1 MNKKVLLFLGQGFE
15 SYEASAFIDVMG
27 WSREEGIEAV
37 DLVTTALRPELKCNW
52 NLIAKPEIDFSE
64 VKIDDYD
71 ALALPGGFEGAG
83 FFEDTYDERFQ
94 DLLRE
99 FNRQGKIIATICV
112 AAIPVAKS
120 GILNGRNATTWDLNE
135 GHRRKLLAELGAI
148 VLDEQMVVDQN
159 IITSTGPATAIPV
172 ALKLLE
178 MLTSEE
184 NMEVV
189 KQNMRFKV

>member
-94 DLLRE
+94 DLLR
-99 FNRQGKIIATICV
+99 
-112 AAIPVAKS
+112 
-120 GILNGRNATTWDLNE
+120 
-135 GHRRKLLAELGAI
+135 
-148 VLDEQMVVDQN
+148 
-159 IITSTGPATAIPV
+159 
-172 ALKLLE
+172 
-178 MLTSEE
+178 
-184 NMEVV
+184 
-189 KQNMRFKV
+189 